1 MTPVLGTPT
10 SATLTNATGLP
21 LTTGVTGTLPV
32 ANGGTGLAT
41 APANGALD
49 IGNGTGFTRTTL
61 TQGANIT
68 ITNGAGSI
76 TIAASGGSGGGAATQ
91 GGFQSSAT
99 ALYPGWGLTG
109 SSGSTFVPTANR
121 VYYAAFVVGQSTTF
135 TAIGINV
142 TTLQATKVARLGI
155 YNWSGGKSTTRVLDA
170 GTVSL
175 GTTGVVEIAISQTLA
190 AGVYSLAFIAD
201 SSTADVKGA
210 QASVQVA
217 SFMYGMNDTN
227 SGTNTVVHYEAG
239 SGTTLPATA
248 TTSPSNLISF
258 SPPLMWLRV

>member
-1 MTPVLGTPT
+1 MTIPRNLSILAEG
-10 SATLTNATGLP
+10 ANATGVL
-21 LTTGVTGTLPV
+21 GI
-32 ANGGTGLAT
+32 ANGGTGLAST
-41 APANGALD
+41 PANGALD

-61 TQGANIT
+61 TAGSNIT
-68 ITNGAGSI
+68 ITNGSGSI
-76 TIAASGGSGGGAATQ
+76 TIASTASGGGQTQ

-142 TTLQATKVARLGI
+142 TTLQAAKVARLGI

-227 SGTNTVVHYEAG
+227 SGSNTVIHYEAG